1 VIRVL
6 VSACLLGEK
15 VRYNGAA
22 ASSSSAQLARWLS
35 EGRVVPFCPEVAGG
49 FGVPRPAA
57 EIDGRGRVMTQAGAD
72 VTDGFRRG
80 AQLALDAARAHNVR
94 VAVLKDG
101 SPSCASDVIH
111 DGSFSGRKR
120 PGQGVTAALLER
132 HGIRVF
138 SELRV
143 DEAAAYLETIEDGSA
158 SHITNVSGKHS

>member
-22 ASSSSAQLARWLS
+22 ASSSNAQLARWTT

-57 EIDGRGRVMTQAGAD
+57 EIDSRGRVMTEAGAD
-72 VTDGFRRG
+72 VTDGFVRG
-80 AQLALDAARAHNVR
+80 ARLALDAARAQNVR
-94 VAVLKDG
+94 LAVLKDG
-101 SPSCASDVIH
+101 SPSCASDLIH

-120 PGQGVTAALLER
+120 AGRGVTTALLER

-143 DEAAAYLETIEDGSA
+143 DEAAAYLESIEDASA
-158 SHITNVSGKHS
+158 SGKPEER

>member
-22 ASSSSAQLARWLS
+22 ASSSSAQLARWIS

-57 EIDGRGRVMTQAGAD
+57 EIDGRGRIMTQAGAD
-72 VTDGFRRG
+72 VTDGFLRG
-80 AQLALDAARAHNVR
+80 AQLALDAARAQNVR

-101 SPSCASDVIH
+101 SPSCASELIH

-120 PGQGVTAALLER
+120 TGQGVTTALLER

-138 SELRV
+138 SDLRV
-143 DEAAAYLETIEDGSA
+143 DEAAAYLETIEGGPA
-158 SHITNVSGKHS
+158 SRTPEEPS

>member
-6 VSACLLGEK
+6 VSACLLGER

-22 ASSSSAQLARWLS
+22 ASSSSSQLARWIS

-72 VTDGFRRG
+72 VTDGFLRG
-80 AQLALDAARAHNVR
+80 ARLALDAARAQNVR
-94 VAVLKDG
+94 LAVLKDG
-101 SPSCASDVIH
+101 SPSCASDLIH

-120 PGQGVTAALLER
+120 AGQGVTTALLER

-138 SELRV
+138 SERRV

-158 SHITNVSGKHS
+158 SRTPEEH

>member
-22 ASSSSAQLARWLS
+22 ASSSSAQLARWIA

-49 FGVPRPAA
+49 FGVPRRAA

-72 VTDGFRRG
+72 VTDGFLRG
-80 AQLALDAARAHNVR
+80 AQLALDAARAQTVR

-101 SPSCASDVIH
+101 SPSCASELIH
-111 DGSFSGRKR
+111 DGSFSGHTRA
-120 PGQGVTAALLER
+120 GQGVTTALLEG

-143 DEAAAYLETIEDGSA
+143 DDAAAYLETIEGGA
-158 SHITNVSGKHS
+158 APQILEEHS